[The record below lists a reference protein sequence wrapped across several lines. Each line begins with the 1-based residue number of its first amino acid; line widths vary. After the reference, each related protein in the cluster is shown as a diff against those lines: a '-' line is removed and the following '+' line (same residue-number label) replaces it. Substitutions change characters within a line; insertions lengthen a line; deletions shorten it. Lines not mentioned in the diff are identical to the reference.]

1 MEIKRDYYLN
11 QLISSKGNG
20 MIKVITGIR
29 RCGKSYL
36 LNNLFYNYLLQNNVD
51 FDHIIKFSFD
61 SAEDLK
67 MIGEDPF
74 KFSDPNAKVDPNKFM
89 HYIKLRFND
98 SKTYYLLLDEIQLLG
113 AFEFVLNSYLRHSNI
128 EVYVTGSNAKFLSK
142 DIITE
147 FAGRGWQI
155 QIFPLSF
162 KEYYDAIGGDKLQ
175 LLQQYM
181 LYGGLPALINFSDK
195 DKISYLKNLYKET
208 YIKDVI
214 NRNKIV
220 DEAPIEALLNTV
232 SSSVGCLTNPSKL
245 ERAFKSIGN
254 ITLSTPTISK
264 YLELLCDAFILNV
277 AKRYDIK
284 GKMYMSTPFKYY
296 FTDLGLRNASIDFRQ
311 VEYTHLL
318 ENLVYIELLRRGY
331 SVDVGNIEKQ
341 ETINGKY
348 TRSQLKV
355 DFVCNLGD
363 KRLYIQVAYSIPD
376 EAKIAQEKK
385 SLLTIKDNFKKII
398 ITMDYLQH
406 LHYNNDGILIMNI
419 YDFLFDENSIEY

>member
-1 MEIKRDYYLN
+1 MKIKRDYYLN
-11 QLISSKGNG
+11 RLIESKGNG
-20 MIKVITGIR
+20 IIKVITGIR

-36 LNNLFYNYLLQNNVD
+36 LNNLFYDYLLQNNVD
-51 FDHIIKFSFD
+51 SDHIIKFSFD
-61 SAEDLK
+61 SAKDLRE
-67 MIGEDPF
+67 IGEDPS
-74 KFSDPNAKVDPNKFM
+74 KFSDPNAKVDPDKFM
-89 HYIKLRFND
+89 KYVDSRLKD

-113 AFEFVLNSYLRHSNI
+113 AFEFVLNGYLREPNI
-128 EVYVTGSNAKFLSK
+128 EIYVTGSNAKFLSK

-147 FAGRGWQI
+147 FRGRGWPI
-155 QIFPLSF
+155 HIFPLSF
-162 KEYYDAIGGDKLQ
+162 KEYYDAIGGDRYQ

-181 LYGGLPALINFSDK
+181 LYGGLPALISISDK

-214 NRNKIV
+214 NRNNIT
-220 DEAPIEALLNTV
+220 DEAPMEALVDTV

-245 ERAFKSIGN
+245 QRAFKSIGN
-254 ITLSTPTISK
+254 ITLSSPTISK
-264 YLELLCDAFILNV
+264 YLELLCDAFIINV

-284 GKMYMSTPFKYY
+284 EKEYMSTPFKYY

-348 TRSQLKV
+348 TRSQLEV

-363 KRLYIQVAYSIPD
+363 KRIYIQVAYSLPD
-376 EAKIAQEKK
+376 ETEVTPEMK

-398 ITMDYLQH
+398 LTMDYLQPR
-406 LHYNNDGILIMNI
+406 HYNNDGILFMNI